1 MLVPG
6 GPDAAFVVVR
16 LRNADEAP
24 FGLVQR
30 LLVGVFV
37 IGDANEL
44 AVGGEAPTMVRA
56 GEYGRVALVV
66 AADLHSAVPTGVEEY
81 LDAVFAVAAE
91 DHRFLAH
98 GRNEVIAGLGYLAL
112 VTNEEPG
119 LGEYL
124 FLFLPVDVFIDEYLS
139 ADVAGINVD
148 YLAECAWLGFCGHEF
163 RSPSGRN
170 RSRHYTATRHLATL
184 GNLLLQFEK
193 IPSRLIGTG
202 QMRAGSRHDPLARC

>member
-81 LDAVFAVAAE
+81 WTKCSAFKDAVLLEFGKQHFSGGAWRHPSLAQEFARLFWRCSIVVDALI
-91 DHRFLAH
+91 R
-98 GRNEVIAGLGYLAL
+98 GYAL
-112 VTNEEPG
+112 SESEYMKARA
-119 LGEYL
+119 GEYEL
-124 FLFLPVDVFIDEYLS
+124 ELS
-139 ADVAGINVD
+139 CI
-148 YLAECAWLGFCGHEF
+148 H
-163 RSPSGRN
+163 
-170 RSRHYTATRHLATL
+170 
-184 GNLLLQFEK
+184 
-193 IPSRLIGTG
+193 I
-202 QMRAGSRHDPLARC
+202 